1 MVKHGRDK
9 KRRSGRTGRTQ
20 LKNRNFRRWNPKP
33 KIADTTVQ
41 ELWDAKKTPK
51 QNLAHMGLA
60 SDLNKAHPNE
70 ATTTSVMAGDN
81 DNVNATTKPNMI
93 ELFDV
98 PDSDTLNTKT
108 RRLPLNADEQEYILK
123 GLTKYDSSKKKIG
136 DNNNTDMMY
145 KKMFR
150 DRTVNPLQHTAE
162 KLSKMGAR
170 FLLLTSG
177 QLRVATEDIPATLLS
192 RMPELQEAQQQQ
204 EEDEEAE

>member
-33 KIADTTVQ
+33 KIADATVQ

-60 SDLNKAHPNE
+60 SDLNNAHPNE
-70 ATTTSVMAGDN
+70 ATTSAMAGDDD
-81 DNVNATTKPNMI
+81 DNNATTKPNMI

-123 GLTKYDSSKKKIG
+123 GLTKYDCSKFG
-136 DNNNTDMMY
+136 DNTDMMY

-162 KLSKMGAR
+162 KLSRMGAR

-192 RMPELQEAQQQQ
+192 RMPELQEAQ
-204 EEDEEAE
+204 EEEEEAE